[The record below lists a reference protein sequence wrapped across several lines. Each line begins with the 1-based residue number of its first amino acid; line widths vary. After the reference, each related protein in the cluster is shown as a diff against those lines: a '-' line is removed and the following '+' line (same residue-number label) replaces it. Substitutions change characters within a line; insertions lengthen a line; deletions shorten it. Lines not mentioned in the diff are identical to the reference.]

1 MKVNG
6 CKKFRQ
12 KIGRT
17 KRPTMPMGKFKGH
30 SQESIYNLHIYEE
43 TRAHI
48 GKKKRIN
55 LYFIVIEVVWHDIEN
70 FQSPILIL

>member
-1 MKVNG
+1 
-6 CKKFRQ
+6 
-12 KIGRT
+12 
-17 KRPTMPMGKFKGH
+17 MPMGKFKGH